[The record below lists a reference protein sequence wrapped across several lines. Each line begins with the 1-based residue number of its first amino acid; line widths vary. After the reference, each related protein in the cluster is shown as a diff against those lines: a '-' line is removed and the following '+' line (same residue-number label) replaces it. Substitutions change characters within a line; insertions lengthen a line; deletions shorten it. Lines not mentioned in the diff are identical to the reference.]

1 MTPEY
6 AAAIGR
12 MAKIEKSEIYVRWRV
27 NKSCTTLRQNECLDK
42 MNKFRGDVMRL
53 LSVSIEN
60 FRSYKDRAIV
70 NVGDF
75 TAFMGRND
83 VGKSTILEAM
93 EVFFNNQLVKIDQ
106 SDPSVHT
113 ESKVVEISCVFDLFP
128 DSLTLDANSE
138 TTLEAEH
145 LLNAQGQL
153 EIVKRFNCATKTPKE
168 EVFARANHPTAETLA
183 DLLQL
188 KNPALK
194 TRARDVNVDLDAGVD
209 QRSNAALRR
218 AIRATVGDADRAER
232 LIPLSEEDGKKVWD
246 NLQKNLP
253 TFALFQADRPS
264 KDDDPEIADPMRI
277 AVAAAVR
284 EVEADL
290 EVIKQRVQQSAM
302 EVAQRTLAKLQE
314 MAPELAGQ
322 LIPSF
327 KAEPKWDGFKL
338 SLTGDNQIPI
348 NKRGSGVRRLIL
360 LNFFRAEVE
369 RKRGDT
375 KGQRIIYAVEE
386 PESSQHPDNQI
397 MLVKALIALADD
409 PDTQVMMTTHV
420 PAIAGLVPTESV
432 RLVTRDENGHPQVE
446 GGADGV
452 LDRVAASLGIY
463 PDKRAKVAIYVEGPH
478 DVSFLGHVSK
488 LYCIHDPSIVDVTT
502 DHRIAFIPT
511 GGGNLKHWVEK
522 QYLLNA
528 GMIEVHIYDRDT
540 QDKPKYGEHVDTVNG
555 RKTQDIAF
563 LTQRRE
569 MENYLHPAC
578 IGLEFQYPE
587 APNFT
592 EWCDVPALVA
602 EHVHNASDA
611 PEPWDQLD
619 ARTQGKK
626 QSRAKIRLNNTVT
639 ARMTLAQLR
648 EIDAGGEMLGWLQA
662 ITERAG

>member
-1 MTPEY
+1 
-6 AAAIGR
+6 
-12 MAKIEKSEIYVRWRV
+12 
-27 NKSCTTLRQNECLDK
+27 
-42 MNKFRGDVMRL
+42 MRL

-60 FRSYKDRAIV
+60 FRSYKERVTV

-75 TAFMGRND
+75 TALMGRND
-83 VGKSTILEAM
+83 VGKSTILEAL
-93 EVFFNNQLVKIDQ
+93 EVFFNNTLVKIDQ
-106 SDPSVHT
+106 SDPCVHN
-113 ESKVVEISCVFDLFP
+113 EGKIVEIGCVFDLYP
-128 DSLTLDANSE
+128 DSLTLDANSV

-145 LLNAQGQL
+145 LLNKQGQL

-168 EVFARANHPTAETLA
+168 EVFARANHPTADTLA

-188 KNPALK
+188 KNAALK

-232 LIPLSEEDGKKVWD
+232 LIPLSDEDGKKVWD
-246 NLQKNLP
+246 QLQKNLP
-253 TFALFQADRPS
+253 AFALFQADRPS
-264 KDDDPEIADPMRI
+264 KDDDPEIADPMKI

-290 EVIKQRVQQSAM
+290 EAIKLRVQQSAM

-314 MAPELAGQ
+314 MDPGLARQ
-322 LIPSF
+322 LTPSF

-338 SLTGDNQIPI
+338 SLTGDDQIPI

-360 LNFFRAEVE
+360 LNFFRAEAE

-375 KGQRIIYAVEE
+375 KTQRVIYAVEE

-420 PAIAGLVPTESV
+420 PAIASLVPTESV
-432 RLVTRDENGHPQVE
+432 RFVTRNEAGHPQVE
-446 GGADGV
+446 EGADGV
-452 LDRVAASLGIY
+452 LERVAASLGVY
-463 PDKRAKVAIYVEGPH
+463 PDKRAKVAVYVEGPH

-488 LYCIHDPSIVDVTT
+488 LYCAHDPALVDVTT

-511 GGGNLKHWVEK
+511 GGGNLKHWVER
-522 QYLLNA
+522 QYLANA

-540 QDKPKYGEHVDTVNG
+540 QVAPKYGDHVNTVNS
-555 RKTQDIAF
+555 RNTRDIAF

-578 IGLEFQYPE
+578 IGVEFQYPTT
-587 APNFT
+587 PTFT

-602 EHVHNASDA
+602 AHVHVASGA
-611 PEPWDQLD
+611 PAPWDQLD
-619 ARTQGKK
+619 PEKQGKK
-626 QSRAKIRLNNTVT
+626 QSRAKIRLNNAV
-639 ARMTLAQLR
+639 ASSMTLAHLR
-648 EIDAGGEMLGWLQA
+648 EVDADHEMLGWFQA
-662 ITERAG
+662 ITERAA

>member
-1 MTPEY
+1 
-6 AAAIGR
+6 
-12 MAKIEKSEIYVRWRV
+12 
-27 NKSCTTLRQNECLDK
+27 
-42 MNKFRGDVMRL
+42 MRL
-53 LSVSIEN
+53 LSLSIAN
-60 FRSYKDRAIV
+60 FRSYKNRVTV

-75 TAFMGRND
+75 TALMGRND

-106 SDPSVHT
+106 SDPCVHN
-113 ESKVVEISCVFDLFP
+113 EGKVVEIGCVFDLYP
-128 DSLTLDANSE
+128 DALTLDANSI

-153 EIVKRFNCATKTPKE
+153 EIVKRFNCSTKTPKE

-194 TRARDVNVDLDAGVD
+194 TRAREVNVDLNGGVD

-218 AIRATVGDADRAER
+218 AIRATVEDIDFSER
-232 LIPLSEEDGKKVWD
+232 LISLSEEDGKKVWD
-246 NLQKNLP
+246 HLQKNLP

-264 KDDDPEIADPMRI
+264 KDDDAEIADPMKI

-290 EVIKQRVQQSAM
+290 EAIKQRVQQSAM
-302 EVAQRTLAKLQE
+302 EVAQRTLAKLRE
-314 MAPELAGQ
+314 MDPSLASQ
-322 LIPSF
+322 LVPSF

-338 SLTGDNQIPI
+338 SLTGDDQIPI

-360 LNFFRAEVE
+360 LNFFRAEAE

-375 KGQRIIYAVEE
+375 KAQRVIYAVEE
-386 PESSQHPDNQI
+386 PESSQHPDNQV
-397 MLVKALIALADD
+397 MLVKALIALANG
-409 PDTQVMMTTHV
+409 PDTQVLMTTHV

-432 RLVTRDENGHPQVE
+432 RFITRNEVGHPQVE
-446 GGADGV
+446 EGADGV
-452 LDRVAASLGIY
+452 LARVAASLGVY
-463 PDKRAKVAIYVEGPH
+463 PDKRAKVAVYVEGPH

-488 LYCIHDPSIVDVTT
+488 LFCTHDPALVDVTA

-511 GGGNLKHWVEK
+511 GGGNLKHWVER
-522 QYLLNA
+522 QYLANA

-540 QDKPKYGEHVDTVNG
+540 QSAPKYGEHVNTVNG
-555 RKTQDIAF
+555 RNTRDIAF

-578 IGLEFQYPE
+578 IGVEFQYP
-587 APNFT
+587 ATPAFT
-592 EWCDVPALVA
+592 HWCDVPALVA
-602 EHVHNASDA
+602 AHVHNASGA
-611 PEPWDQLD
+611 PNLWHELESEKQV
-619 ARTQGKK
+619 KK
-626 QSRAKIRLNNTVT
+626 QSRAKIRLNNAV
-639 ARMTLAQLR
+639 ASSMTLEQLR
-648 EIDAGGEMLGWLQA
+648 EVDEHDEMLGWFKA
-662 ITERAG
+662 ITARVA